1 MKRIIAIIALSS
13 AALTLQACGCDDSS
27 YTPWDG
33 MSDMGDT
40 SWDHISEGTYDP
52 SGDYV
57 PEFPSGTGSIQGIVY
72 SPNPPPGA
80 DPSLRKFPISGAL
93 VYITDREPSA
103 IPDGVYCHECVEM
116 PETQPHDFSNPDGS
130 FTITNLRG
138 GTYLLVIQKG
148 EFRKVRYI
156 DVVDDVTTTID
167 EETTTFPNAHHP
179 EAGDTTPSIA
189 VALGSYDDMED
200 ILAKIGL
207 CDLDTESH
215 AVQSTCD
222 HIDFYD
228 NGGGSGE
235 PSFESLLRDPV
246 AIDRYQII
254 FVPCSVAIDRYQII
268 FVPCSSSTTDTAIQD
283 STVAANVRRWVD
295 AGGKWYVADWSYDLL
310 EQVFP
315 DFIDFEGDDAS
326 LGSADS
332 ASGSFD
338 TVGRAVDTDLRQW
351 LELGISVNPDNVDFI
366 ENWDCI
372 LALGAVPG
380 TDPDTG
386 EAITIVPDTYCE
398 GPITRSNSCMSGNA
412 PLTLTFPYGC
422 GKVLYTT
429 YHTVGEMSSSHA
441 DLHLQEQILVY
452 MILEIGLCTDPV
464 III

>member
-1 MKRIIAIIALSS
+1 MKRIIAIIALVS
-13 AALTLQACGCDDSS
+13 AGLALQACGCNDDG
-27 YTPWDG
+27 TPGTWWDG
-33 MSDMGDT
+33 MTEVGD
-40 SWDHISEGTYDP
+40 SPWDNPSEGTYDP
-52 SGDYV
+52 LAEPTIPPGS
-57 PEFPSGTGSIQGIVY
+57 GSIQGIVY
-72 SPNPPPGA
+72 SPDPPTGA
-80 DPSLRKFPISGAL
+80 VTPKFPISGAL
-93 VYITDREPSA
+93 VWVTDREPA
-103 IPDGVYCHECVEM
+103 GIPPGVYCHECIEM
-116 PETQPHDFSNPDGS
+116 PETQPHDMTGPDGS
-130 FTITNLRG
+130 FFIGNMRA
-138 GTYLLVIQKG
+138 GTYLLVVQKG

-167 EETTTFPNAHHP
+167 EASTTLPNRHYP
-179 EAGDTTPSIA
+179 DSGDNTPSIA
-189 VALGSYDDMED
+189 VALGSFDDMQD

-207 CDLDTESH
+207 CDMDTEFH
-215 AVQSTCD
+215 AIQETCD

-228 NGGGSGE
+228 NGGGLGE
-235 PSFESLLRDPV
+235 DSFESLLRDPI
-246 AIDRYQII
+246 AMDQYQII
-254 FVPCSVAIDRYQII
+254 FVPCSG
-268 FVPCSSSTTDTAIQD
+268 SSTDTAITD
-283 STVAANVRRWVD
+283 STVSANVRRWVD

-332 ASGSFD
+332 ASMSFD
-338 TVGRAVDTDLRQW
+338 TVGRAVDTDLRAW
-351 LELGISVNPDNVDFI
+351 LEVGIGVNPDNVDFI

-372 LALGAVPG
+372 LSLGAVPG

-398 GPITRSNSCMSGNA
+398 GPVDRSHSCMSGNA

-429 YHTVGEMSSSHA
+429 YHTVGEMSSDHA